1 MRTLLISYD
10 VDRSQQRHRRL
21 IDALRREP
29 HCWHYLDSTW
39 IVRTPLS
46 AVAMRDELGP
56 FVVGGDEL
64 LVVDVTGVEHAHH
77 GFSSKAGRWLEDH
90 I

>member
-29 HCWHYLDSTW
+29 HCWHYLDAIW
-39 IVRTPLS
+39 LVRTPET
-46 AVAMRDELGP
+46 AGEVRDRLGR
-56 FVVGGDEL
+56 FVEGGDEL
-64 LVVDVTGVEHAHH
+64 LVVDVTGADVAHR
-77 GFSSKAGRWLEDH
+77 GFSTKASQWLEDH